1 MRGLRKVK
9 GGLIVDCCGIEGFI
23 PISHLA
29 EEGRGVNPGR
39 FVDEIF
45 EVKLLEKD
53 RKKRR
58 LVFSRRS
65 VLEEEMNYQRDGFYS
80 QVEEGAVLEG
90 TISSITSFG
99 VFVSLGPVEGLV
111 HISELS
117 WQRNAKPKEIVKKGD
132 SVKVKVIGIDR
143 ENNRISL
150 SMKQVQADPW
160 ETVGERWGKDVL
172 TTGVVTNLTDFG
184 AFVEIEPGIEGLIH
198 IGDLSWT
205 RIKHPKE
212 VLRKGETVD
221 VRILDVDCERKRIS
235 LGYKQLHDPWNGVGE
250 RYAAGQDVEVKVVR
264 LAEFGAFVELEKG
277 VEGLFTSPN

>member
-1 MRGLRKVK
+1 
-9 GGLIVDCCGIEGFI
+9 
-23 PISHLA
+23 
-29 EEGRGVNPGR
+29 
-39 FVDEIF
+39 
-45 EVKLLEKD
+45 VKLLEKD

-65 VLEEEMNYQRDGFYS
+65 VLEEEMNYQRDEFYS

-150 SMKQVQADPW
+150 S
-160 ETVGERWGKDVL
+160 
-172 TTGVVTNLTDFG
+172 
-184 AFVEIEPGIEGLIH
+184 IEAGSAGP
-198 IGDLSWT
+198 
-205 RIKHPKE
+205 
-212 VLRKGETVD
+212 
-221 VRILDVDCERKRIS
+221 
-235 LGYKQLHDPWNGVGE
+235 LG
-250 RYAAGQDVEVKVVR
+250 
-264 LAEFGAFVELEKG
+264 
-277 VEGLFTSPN
+277 